1 MNKINEKTDLI
12 HTINSEVMTKP
23 IMDIFGETPYKWWM
37 GVYISLKCTSAE
49 LDTIKRQRIEDDK
62 REFNLR
68 VRKTNR
74 GYVLAEG
81 KWESKKTLYDYLS
94 YLNQY
99 SDKNNPIKI
108 HIWNDRPFGN
118 CDFVLDMISVK
129 RSFKKLNIATLMLRD
144 DNDEW
149 WSITSQLD

>member
-37 GVYISLKCTSAE
+37 GVYASLRHTSFE
-49 LDTIKRQRIEDDK
+49 LYTIKRQRIEDDK

>member
-1 MNKINEKTDLI
+1 
-12 HTINSEVMTKP
+12 
-23 IMDIFGETPYKWWM
+23 MDIFGEKPFKWWM
-37 GVYISLKCTSAE
+37 SLWIALNVTSDE
-49 LDTIKRQRIEDDK
+49 LDTIVRQRREEDK

-81 KWESKKTLYDYLS
+81 KWESKKTLQDYLS

-99 SDKNNPIKI
+99 STKENPIKV

-118 CDFVLDMISVK
+118 CDFILDMIGYK
-129 RSFKKLNIATLMLRD
+129 RSFKKLIIASIMLRD

>member
-1 MNKINEKTDLI
+1 MN
-12 HTINSEVMTKP
+12 KP
-23 IMDIFGETPYKWWM
+23 IMDIFGEPPYKWWM
-37 GVYISLKCTSAE
+37 GTLTILKCSSSDC
-49 LDTIKRQRIEDDK
+49 DTIKRQRIEDDK

-68 VRKTNR
+68 IRKTNR

-99 SDKNNPIKI
+99 SDKDNPIKI

-118 CDFVLDMISVK
+118 CDFVVDMISIK
-129 RSFKKLNIATLMLRD
+129 RSFKKLHIATLMLRD
-144 DNDEW
+144 DNDNW
-149 WSITSQLD
+149 WSITNQLD

>member
-1 MNKINEKTDLI
+1 
-12 HTINSEVMTKP
+12 MTKP
-23 IMDIFGETPYKWWM
+23 IMDIFNEVPYKKWM
-37 GVYISLKCTSAE
+37 KLYAYFRFANKN

-62 REFNLR
+62 REFNFR
-68 VRKTNR
+68 IRKTNR

-81 KWESKKTLYDYLS
+81 SWESKKTLYDYLS

-99 SDKNNPIKI
+99 SDKDNPIKI

-118 CDFVLDMISVK
+118 CDFVLDMISIK
-129 RSFKKLNIATLMLRD
+129 RSFKKLYLATIMIRD
-144 DNDEW
+144 DYDNW

>member
-1 MNKINEKTDLI
+1 MN
-12 HTINSEVMTKP
+12 
-23 IMDIFGETPYKWWM
+23 IFGETPYKWWM
-37 GVYISLKCTSAE
+37 KLIVLFSIRNKNCS
-49 LDTIKRQRIEDDK
+49 TIKRQRLIDDK
-62 REFNLR
+62 REFNFR

-99 SDKNNPIKI
+99 SDKTNPIKI

-118 CDFVLDMISVK
+118 CDFILDMISVK
-129 RSFKKLNIATLMLRD
+129 RSFKRLNIATIMLRD
-144 DNDEW
+144 DDNEW
-149 WSITSQLD
+149 WSITNQLD

>member
-1 MNKINEKTDLI
+1 MN
-12 HTINSEVMTKP
+12 
-23 IMDIFGETPYKWWM
+23 IFGEPPYKWWM
-37 GVYISLKCTSAE
+37 GTLTLLKCTSTE
-49 LDTIKRQRIEDDK
+49 IDTIKRQRIEDDK

-68 VRKTNR
+68 IRKTNR
-74 GYVLAEG
+74 GYVLAED

-99 SDKNNPIKI
+99 SSKENPIKI

-129 RSFKKLNIATLMLRD
+129 RSFKRLNIATLMLRD

-149 WSITSQLD
+149 WSIINQLD

>member
-1 MNKINEKTDLI
+1 MI
-12 HTINSEVMTKP
+12 KP

-37 GVYISLKCTSAE
+37 KLYINFVVNSEK

-81 KWESKKTLYDYLS
+81 KWESKKTLQDYLS

-99 SDKNNPIKI
+99 STKENPIKV

-118 CDFVLDMISVK
+118 CDFVLDMISIK
-129 RSFKKLNIATLMLRD
+129 RSFKRLNIASIMLRD
-144 DNDEW
+144 DKDDW
-149 WSITSQLD
+149 WSITNQLD

>member
-1 MNKINEKTDLI
+1 
-12 HTINSEVMTKP
+12 
-23 IMDIFGETPYKWWM
+23 MDIFGEVPHKWWM
-37 GVYISLKCTSAE
+37 KIYANLIYSSSE
-49 LDTIKRQRIEDDK
+49 LDTVKRQRIEDDK

-68 VRKTNR
+68 IRKTHR

-99 SDKNNPIKI
+99 STKDNPIRV

-118 CDFVLDMISVK
+118 CDFILDMISVK
-129 RSFKKLNIATLMLRD
+129 RSFKKLELAAIMLRD

>member
-1 MNKINEKTDLI
+1 MN
-12 HTINSEVMTKP
+12 KP
-23 IMDIFGETPYKWWM
+23 IMDIFGEIPIKRWM
-37 GVYISLKCTSAE
+37 KFYANLVFASSE
-49 LDTIKRQRIEDDK
+49 LDTIIRQRKEDDK
-62 REFNLR
+62 REFNFR

-99 SDKNNPIKI
+99 SDKDNPIKI

-118 CDFVLDMISVK
+118 CDFVLDMISIK
-129 RSFKKLNIATLMLRD
+129 RSFKKLEFATLMLRD
-144 DNDEW
+144 DNNEW
-149 WSITSQLD
+149 WSITNQLD

>member
-1 MNKINEKTDLI
+1 MN
-12 HTINSEVMTKP
+12 
-23 IMDIFGETPYKWWM
+23 IFGETPYKWWM
-37 GVYISLKCTSAE
+37 KLYINFVVNSE
-49 LDTIKRQRIEDDK
+49 NLDTIKRQRMEDDK

-68 VRKTNR
+68 IRKTNR

-99 SDKNNPIKI
+99 STKENPIKV

-118 CDFVLDMISVK
+118 CDFVLDMISIK
-129 RSFKKLNIATLMLRD
+129 RSFKKLEFATLMLRD
-144 DNDEW
+144 DNNEW
-149 WSITSQLD
+149 WSITNQLD

>member
-1 MNKINEKTDLI
+1 
-12 HTINSEVMTKP
+12 
-23 IMDIFGETPYKWWM
+23 MDIFGEKPFKWWM
-37 GVYISLKCTSAE
+37 SLWIALNVTSNE
-49 LDTIKRQRIEDDK
+49 LDTIVRQRREEDK

-81 KWESKKTLYDYLS
+81 KWESKKTLQDYLS

-99 SDKNNPIKI
+99 STKENPIKV

-118 CDFVLDMISVK
+118 CDFVLDMIGYK
-129 RSFKKLNIATLMLRD
+129 RSFKKLIITSIMLRD
-144 DNDEW
+144 DNNEW